1 MNLIDINYVKNQT
14 ALCQK
19 YQAYKNFSKADDMDD
34 EILLK
39 LSELMIKIEDKSINI
54 SIFIIK

>member
-1 MNLIDINYVKNQT
+1 VNLIDINYVKNQT

-19 YQAYKNFSKADDMDD
+19 YQAYKNFKADDMDD

-39 LSELMIKIEDKSINI
+39 LSESMIKIDDG
-54 SIFIIK
+54 